1 MTQQKI
7 EEIGRKAI
15 ADTLGIP
22 VDECT
27 DDMDIADDL
36 GADSLDAVEMLMA
49 VETRFDIAIQEG
61 EADSIKTVRDYLD
74 LLVKK
79 VQSNNTK

>member
-22 VDECT
+22 VAECT

-61 EADSIKTVRDYLD
+61 EADNIKTVRDYLD

>member
-1 MTQQKI
+1 MNRQKT
-7 EEIGRKAI
+7 EQIGRKVI
-15 ADTLGIP
+15 ADTLGIT

-27 DDMDIADDL
+27 DEMDIKDDL

-49 VETRFDIAIQEG
+49 LETRFDIAIQEG
-61 EADSIKTVRDYLD
+61 EADSVKTVRDYLD

-79 VQSNNTK
+79 VLPDGTI